1 MSHRPHH
8 PHRSQVYKHHSV
20 MPGPSAFYWQPWSTP
35 EFWTAENHILC
46 SSLSVSKFCANM
58 LCGLAIIEENAMR
71 DLIQSNYEERL
82 NCYAG
87 LIHGNAPPGLVA
99 KLAMY
104 SAFIKEFSKRSDEL
118 WEIEPLLDPLI
129 RSVEVD
135 LHLATAKL
143 LEDPRRS
150 ERSIFAFL
158 DFCTKNRSHITWKS
172 GSPPESLLLQQLN
185 DLEAHSGTIATIM
198 ARRDKFFAHLDKK
211 YFANPREIYTDYP
224 LDQSAV
230 IKLVNC
236 IINIISE
243 HQRSLSGTVN
253 FHLGEFFEIGV
264 ENMIRNL
271 EAGRRVNFSTHLD
284 NS

>member
-1 MSHRPHH
+1 M
-8 PHRSQVYKHHSV
+8 K
-20 MPGPSAFYWQPWSTP
+20 
-35 EFWTAENHILC
+35 N
-46 SSLSVSKFCANM
+46 
-58 LCGLAIIEENAMR
+58 
-71 DLIQSNYEERL
+71 LIQANYEERL
-82 NCYAG
+82 NSYAG

-99 KLAMY
+99 KLAIY
-104 SAFIKEFSKRSDEL
+104 SSLIENCSKRSDKL

-150 ERSIFAFL
+150 DRSIFAFL
-158 DFCTKNRSHITWKS
+158 DFCMKNRSHITWKS
-172 GSPPESLLLQQLN
+172 GTPPESLVQQQLN
-185 DLEAHSGTIATIM
+185 DLEANRGTIAAIM

-211 YFANPREIYTDYP
+211 YFANPKGIYTDYP

-236 IINIISE
+236 VINIISE
-243 HQRSLSGTVN
+243 HQSSLGGAVN
-253 FHLGEFFEIGV
+253 FHLGEFYEIGV
-264 ENMIRNL
+264 DNMIRNL
-271 EAGRRVNFSTHLD
+271 EAGRRVNFPNQLD